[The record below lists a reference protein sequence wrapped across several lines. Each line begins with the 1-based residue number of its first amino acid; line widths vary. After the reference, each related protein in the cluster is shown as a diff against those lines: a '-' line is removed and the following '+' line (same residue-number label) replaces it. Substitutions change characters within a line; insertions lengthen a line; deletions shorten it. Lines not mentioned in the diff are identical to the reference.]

1 MPNLHGGR
9 GGRGGRGGLAA
20 PPLLQ
25 PPLPLGQLSAAAS
38 FLDSV
43 ASLAPQQAPPQRPAA
58 ARRPPLPQGGGY
70 GGGGYGGQSAPQQA
84 PPPRSAA
91 GRPQPAAATA
101 ASPGSDLL
109 AAFSQTRQQL
119 LSGKNSYLDYCQL
132 HNLLQQKQ
140 KHRPKEVGEAMH
152 ALQRV
157 LAAVNTA
164 VAAALGTH
172 NLLTLAD
179 LERLVLAG
187 SRDFEGVGSFEQ
199 LKLGPLRCHP
209 LVQRHFPKAALTA
222 AAAEGKSVDLSV
234 GEVMQALAAGVDAN
248 WSDDPNAERKP
259 FSMQDALQVLAQ
271 SKGLAS
277 ADELPLFMR
286 GSSHFVTG
294 MLVRFTA
301 ARHKAETKA
310 DQLVAKERQK
320 VIERGKQQ
328 GAAAAM
334 KLLEEEA
341 RDKEQARRLALK
353 AAAVAVEDLAVSEGT
368 ATTGES
374 QLLKTV
380 QAVVREAQARGLPAK
395 ELVEAQL
402 KASWLKQLA
411 NEVRAFLASGLEPRL
426 TSLPAHLSG
435 AIEPA
440 LLHLIG
446 RHIDGAVAPLMLA
459 AVERLAAGREELQ
472 ADLLAEGADILAQL
486 GSSAV
491 AGAGAPPVR
500 TAEAL
505 LDHIRSLH
513 ADAVADGAD
522 ASPLVLLATI
532 EQRLHSSMSRSGHP
546 ALSAVGYGLQTLHA
560 ESRPC
565 CVTGCAT
572 CHTAPSRSCGSS
584 RAPSSPSW
592 VPMPTRSLT
601 CCPLVSPQRRR
612 VVCRPP
618 LPSWATQRRRGPNVS
633 TRLTMR
639 AGLCWPRRRYSALPR
654 PRCGPTSLSRA
665 WAAWPPSCRAGRSC
679 SCWRCREAP
688 WCGCRGAASKSSSRP
703 SIA

>member
-1 MPNLHGGR
+1 ML
-9 GGRGGRGGLAA
+9 
-20 PPLLQ
+20 
-25 PPLPLGQLSAAAS
+25 
-38 FLDSV
+38 
-43 ASLAPQQAPPQRPAA
+43 
-58 ARRPPLPQGGGY
+58 
-70 GGGGYGGQSAPQQA
+70 
-84 PPPRSAA
+84 
-91 GRPQPAAATA
+91 
-101 ASPGSDLL
+101 
-109 AAFSQTRQQL
+109 AFSQARQQL
-119 LSGKNSYLDYCQL
+119 LSGKNSYLDFCQL
-132 HNLLQQKQ
+132 HNLLQQMQ
-140 KHRPKEVGEAMH
+140 KHRPKEVAEAMH

-209 LVQRHFPKAALTA
+209 LVQRHFPRAALTA
-222 AAAEGKSVDLSV
+222 AAAEGKSVGLSV
-234 GEVMQALAAGVDAN
+234 AEVMQALAAGVDAN

-259 FSMQDALQVLAQ
+259 FSMQDALQVLAL

-277 ADELPLFMR
+277 AEELPLFMR

-301 ARHKAETKA
+301 ARHKAESKA

-320 VIERGKQQ
+320 VVERGKQQ

-334 KLLEEEA
+334 KLLEDEA
-341 RDKEQARRLALK
+341 RDKEQARRLALQ
-353 AAAVAVEDLAVSEGT
+353 AAAAAVEDLAVGEGT
-368 ATTGES
+368 ATTCEKCGRDFGSRNALHAHFREEPS
-374 QLLKTV
+374 HATASRLLTTV
-380 QAVVREAQARGLPAK
+380 QAVVREARARGLPAG

-402 KASWLKQLA
+402 KKSWITQLA
-411 NEVRAFLASGLEPRL
+411 GQVRTFLASGLEPRL
-426 TSLPAHLSG
+426 ASLPPHLKG
-435 AIEPA
+435 AVEPA

-446 RHIDGAVAPLMLA
+446 RHIDAAVAPLMLA

-513 ADAVADGAD
+513 ADVVADDAD

-532 EQRLHSSMSRSGHP
+532 EQRLRGSTSRSGHHP
-546 ALSAVGYGLQTLHA
+546 ALSAVGCWLHA
-560 ESRPC
+560 CMLSPAPGASQVARP
-565 CVTGCAT
+565 
-572 CHTAPSRSCGSS
+572 
-584 RAPSSPSW
+584 
-592 VPMPTRSLT
+592 
-601 CCPLVSPQRRR
+601 VSPHLCG
-612 VVCRPP
+612 V
-618 LPSWATQRRRGPNVS
+618 AA
-633 TRLTMR
+633 R
-639 AGLCWPRRRYSALPR
+639 AGLLRRLRGCP
-654 PRCGPTSLSRA
+654 
-665 WAAWPPSCRAGRSC
+665 
-679 SCWRCREAP
+679 
-688 WCGCRGAASKSSSRP
+688 CRGARRP
-703 SIA
+703 APHWQAHSAADRSAIYRGTRERGRRAGGQV

>member
-1 MPNLHGGR
+1 M
-9 GGRGGRGGLAA
+9 
-20 PPLLQ
+20 LLQ
-25 PPLPLGQLSAAAS
+25 K
-38 FLDSV
+38 
-43 ASLAPQQAPPQRPAA
+43 QR
-58 ARRPPLPQGGGY
+58 
-70 GGGGYGGQSAPQQA
+70 
-84 PPPRSAA
+84 
-91 GRPQPAAATA
+91 
-101 ASPGSDLL
+101 
-109 AAFSQTRQQL
+109 
-119 LSGKNSYLDYCQL
+119 
-132 HNLLQQKQ
+132 
-140 KHRPKEVGEAMH
+140 HRTKEVGEAMH

-222 AAAEGKSVDLSV
+222 AAAEGKSVGLSV
-234 GEVMQALAAGVDAN
+234 AEVMQALAAGVDAN

-271 SKGLAS
+271 SKGLAT

-301 ARHKAETKA
+301 ARHKAESKA

-341 RDKEQARRLALK
+341 RDKEQARRLALQ
-353 AAAVAVEDLAVSEGT
+353 AAAAAVEDLAIGEDT
-368 ATTGES
+368 ATACENR
-374 QLLKTV
+374 LLATV

-411 NEVRAFLASGLEPRL
+411 NQVRAFLASGLEPRL
-426 TSLPAHLSG
+426 ANLHLHG
-435 AIEPA
+435 VVEPA

-459 AVERLAAGREELQ
+459 AVKRLAAGREELQ

-532 EQRLHSSMSRSGHP
+532 EQRLRGSTSRSGHP
-546 ALSAVGYGLQTLHA
+546 AL
-560 ESRPC
+560 
-565 CVTGCAT
+565 
-572 CHTAPSRSCGSS
+572 
-584 RAPSSPSW
+584 
-592 VPMPTRSLT
+592 
-601 CCPLVSPQRRR
+601 
-612 VVCRPP
+612 
-618 LPSWATQRRRGPNVS
+618 
-633 TRLTMR
+633 
-639 AGLCWPRRRYSALPR
+639 
-654 PRCGPTSLSRA
+654 
-665 WAAWPPSCRAGRSC
+665 
-679 SCWRCREAP
+679 
-688 WCGCRGAASKSSSRP
+688 
-703 SIA
+703 